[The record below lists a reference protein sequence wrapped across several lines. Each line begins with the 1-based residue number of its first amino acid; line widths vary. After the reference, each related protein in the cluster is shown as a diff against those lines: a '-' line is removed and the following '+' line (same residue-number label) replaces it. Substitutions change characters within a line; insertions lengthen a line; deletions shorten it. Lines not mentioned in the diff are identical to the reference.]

1 MTDDAVKS
9 CGVKCF

>member
-1 MTDDAVKS
+1 MTDDAVTS